1 MEFVPLDTAKIN
13 FIKTCSRMV
22 HLHHIW
28 RCDDFTMVTVYP
40 DLLSGKPDQYRN
52 SLLGQLQL
60 TQLLPFNTTGKP
72 CLGSL
77 HKSRVCIHGWDATT
91 QCWPA
96 CEISAASAGWVG
108 GMLLDTAGYI
118 KQHSPYPT
126 STGRHY
132 AVCARRGSPDRA
144 TYIASPPSS
153 TGRKYAE

>member
-1 MEFVPLDTAKIN
+1 MHVCIYW
-13 FIKTCSRMV
+13 S
-22 HLHHIW
+22 
-28 RCDDFTMVTVYP
+28 DFTMVTVYP

-126 STGRHY
+126 STGRHLLCVLDV
-132 AVCARRGSPDRA
+132 AALTGLRILPLHPPALEGSMQSDQ
-144 TYIASPPSS
+144 TCQS
-153 TGRKYAE
+153 

>member
-1 MEFVPLDTAKIN
+1 MNMHVCIYW
-13 FIKTCSRMV
+13 S
-22 HLHHIW
+22 
-28 RCDDFTMVTVYP
+28 DFTMVTVYP
-40 DLLSGKPDQYRN
+40 ELLSGKPDQYRN
-52 SLLGQLQL
+52 SLLGQVQL

-91 QCWPA
+91 DSAGLPA
-96 CEISAASAGWVG
+96 CKISAASAGWVG

-118 KQHSPYPT
+118 KQHSPYPA

-132 AVCARRGSPDRA
+132 AVCARHDSPDRA